1 VLGGVVPLE
10 LLLARSEK
18 AAVVIES
25 ATVYPTG
32 LEFIIDV
39 RWREPSV
46 DWLWPEGF
54 ERHRRRGG
62 ALPDDLFRAGV
73 QFSDGSKATTLEC
86 GLDMPIA
93 VAHGEEQSA
102 ERATIAAV
110 DDENSE
116 EQVPKGPVAHLQGR
130 RW

>member
-1 VLGGVVPLE
+1 
-10 LLLARSEK
+10 
-18 AAVVIES
+18 VIES

-116 EQVPKGPVAHLQGR
+116 E
-130 RW
+130 